1 MQYQVKLA
9 GLRDFGAL
17 MKLQKQIANEAKHLA
32 ITGKDRRDSLLYA
45 FAKTLVHRKRVHTFI
60 ALDEGKVVGY
70 ITAISGKFL
79 KVRGTSY
86 VVMGVLASYRGRG
99 IGTELLK
106 RAEELARGHGMH
118 RMELEVFEKNE
129 DAVRLYE
136 KLGFV
141 TEGRRR
147 EAIKTP
153 DGYDDIIWMGKLLD
167 ERVASPLRVKDGK
180 VTERIAA

>member
-9 GLRDFGAL
+9 GLKDFGAL
-17 MKLQKQIANEAKHLA
+17 IKVQKQIANEAEHLA
-32 ITGKDRRDSLLYA
+32 ITGQDRRDSLLYA

-60 ALDEGKVVGY
+60 ALDGAKAVGY

-106 RAEELARGHGMH
+106 CAEELAKKRGMH

-129 DAVRLYE
+129 DAMHLYQ
-136 KLGFV
+136 KLGF
-141 TEGRRR
+141 TMEGRRR
-147 EAIKTP
+147 EAVKTP
-153 DGYDDIIWMGKLLD
+153 KGYEDIIWMGKLL
-167 ERVASPLRVKDGK
+167 
-180 VTERIAA
+180 

>member
-1 MQYQVKLA
+1 MQYQIKLA
-9 GLRDFGAL
+9 GLKDFGAL
-17 MKLQKQIANEAKHLA
+17 MQLQKQIANEAEHLA
-32 ITGKDRRDSLLYA
+32 VTGKDRRDSLLYA

-60 ALDEGKVVGY
+60 ALDGAKIVGY

-99 IGTELLK
+99 IGTALLK
-106 RAEELARGHGMH
+106 QAEGLAREHGMH

-129 DAVRLYE
+129 DAVHLYE

-141 TEGRRR
+141 MEGRRR

-153 DGYDDIIWMGKLLD
+153 KGYEDIIWMGKLLQ
-167 ERVASPLRVKDGK
+167 AK
-180 VTERIAA
+180 